1 VPYPFAHP
9 AAVLPLAR
17 LMGPLAVPSALAI
30 GSIVPDLW
38 YFVPLA
44 TRDQSHGIP
53 ALLWFCLPL
62 GAAAYFLFH
71 LLLKQPLIALL
82 SPRLGAFACAGLPRV
97 PAYAVAASL
106 VAGALT
112 HIAWDSLV
120 HYPQPPW
127 LQHASTALGT
137 ALLAG
142 WIWLKL
148 RKAQVPAGTLRLSPA
163 ARICIMLG
171 ALGVTALVAACTAD
185 VSPALDRA
193 TLRHLLRTAG
203 IAGLE
208 GFAAALLCYC
218 ALWQLRAKRAT
229 SA

>member
-30 GSIVPDLW
+30 GSILPDLW

-44 TRDQSHGIP
+44 SRDQSHSIA
-53 ALLWFCLPL
+53 ALFWFCLPL
-62 GAAAYFLFH
+62 GLGAYLLFH
-71 LLLKQPLIALL
+71 LVLKQPLVALI
-82 SPRLGAFACAGLPRV
+82 SPRLGAFACPRLPRV
-97 PAYAVAASL
+97 PLYAVAASL
-106 VAGALT
+106 LAGALT
-112 HIAWDSLV
+112 HIAWDHLV
-120 HYPQPPW
+120 HFPHPPW

-142 WIWLKL
+142 WIWLKV
-148 RKAQVPAGTLRLSPA
+148 RKARVPAAALRLSLA
-163 ARICIMLG
+163 VRTSVVLG
-171 ALGVTALVAACTAD
+171 ALGVMALVAACTAD
-185 VSPALDRA
+185 VAPALDRG

-218 ALWQLRAKRAT
+218 ALWQLRPARKR
-229 SA
+229 

>member
-30 GSIVPDLW
+30 GSILPDLW

-44 TRDQSHGIP
+44 TRDQSHSIP

-82 SPRLGAFACAGLPRV
+82 SPRLGAFACAGLPRA
-97 PAYAVAASL
+97 PWHAVAASL

-120 HYPQPPW
+120 HFPHPPS
-127 LQHASTALGT
+127 LQHASTVLGT
-137 ALLAG
+137 AVLAG
-142 WIWLKL
+142 WIWRRL
-148 RKAQVPAGTLRLSPA
+148 RKARVPAGTLRLSPV
-163 ARICIMLG
+163 ARICIVLG
-171 ALGVTALVAACTAD
+171 ALGVMAAVAACTAD
-185 VSPALDRA
+185 VSPALDRG

-203 IAGLE
+203 IAGLQ

-218 ALWQLRAKRAT
+218 ALWQLRAARKR
-229 SA
+229 

>member
-30 GSIVPDLW
+30 GSTLPDLW

-44 TRDQSHGIP
+44 SRDESHSIP

-62 GAAAYFLFH
+62 GAAAYLLFH
-71 LLLKQPLIALL
+71 LLLKQPLIALI

-97 PAYAVAASL
+97 PWYAVAASL

-112 HIAWDSLV
+112 HIGWDWLV
-120 HYPQPPW
+120 HFPHPPW

-137 ALLAG
+137 AVLAA
-142 WIWLKL
+142 WVWLKM
-148 RKAQVPAGTLRLSPA
+148 RKARVPAGTLRLSPG
-163 ARICIMLG
+163 ARICIVL
-171 ALGVTALVAACTAD
+171 AAVGVMAAVAACTAD
-185 VSPALDRA
+185 VSPALDRG

-203 IAGLE
+203 LAGLE
-208 GFAAALLCYC
+208 ALAAALFCYC
-218 ALWQLRAKRAT
+218 AIWQLRAARRR
-229 SA
+229 

>member
-1 VPYPFAHP
+1 MPYPFAHP

-137 ALLAG
+137 AVLAG
-142 WIWLKL
+142 WIWHKV
-148 RKAQVPAGTLRLSPA
+148 RTARVPAAALRLSPVVRMSVVLA
-163 ARICIMLG
+163 
-171 ALGVTALVAACTAD
+171 ALGVMAAVAACTAD
-185 VSPALDRA
+185 VAPALDRG

-203 IAGLE
+203 IAGLQ
-208 GFAAALLCYC
+208 GFGAALLCYC
-218 ALWQLRAKRAT
+218 ALWQLRARRAT